1 MKVLLDECM
10 DHRFRHDMPGHD
22 VKTVEQMG
30 WASIK
35 NGKLLR
41 LAADAGFGAFVTVD
55 QGISYQNDIASIEIA
70 VFVLK
75 ARSNS
80 RARLKPLLP
89 QLLAAMTSV
98 VSGTATVISS

>member
-10 DHRFRHDMPGHD
+10 DHRHRREMPGHD

-75 ARSNS
+75 TKNNS
-80 RARLKPLLP
+80 RASLKPLFP
-89 QLLAAMTSV
+89 QLLAVIDSAMPRTV
-98 VSGTATVISS
+98 TVIGP

>member
-1 MKVLLDECM
+1 MKVLHDECM
-10 DHRFRHDMPGHD
+10 DHRHRHEMPGHD

-30 WASIK
+30 WASTK

-75 ARSNS
+75 AESNS
-80 RARLKPLLP
+80 RTMLKPLFP
-89 QLLAAMTSV
+89 QLLAIIDT
-98 VSGTATVISS
+98 TAPRTVTIIGA

>member
-10 DHRFRHDMPGHD
+10 DHRLRHEMPGHD
-22 VKTVEQMG
+22 VKTAEQMG

-41 LAADAGFGAFVTVD
+41 LAADGGFDAFITVD

-70 VFVLK
+70 VFILK

-80 RARLKPLLP
+80 RARLRPLLP
-89 QLLAAMTSV
+89 QLLAAMGAALP
-98 VSGTATVISS
+98 GTVTIIGS

>member
-1 MKVLLDECM
+1 MNVLLDECM
-10 DHRFRHDMPGHD
+10 DHRLRREMPGHD

-41 LAADAGFGAFVTVD
+41 LAADSGFDAFVTVD

-75 ARSNS
+75 AKSNS
-80 RARLKPLLP
+80 RARLRPLLP
-89 QLLAAMTSV
+89 QLLAAI
-98 VSGTATVISS
+98 GATMPRTVTIIGS